1 MENTDTNQSYQAY
14 NDLIN
19 ISIASPNASQHT
31 LNDSNA
37 LMDSTAEYGQHSPT
51 STSNNYEL
59 ENQFILRFPTHPKDP
74 TKAHEAC
81 DALKEAL
88 ASGADLADRL
98 QIDLNPESRLG
109 SLRFDTYLF
118 RGRLVDLPCIIESLK
133 TVDKKSFYKT
143 ADISQMFVCR
153 TPGDESADEPLAS
166 DSDNPDAAKKFLWL
180 HGITPP
186 LKNVRRKRFRKVA
199 SKKIIDYVEVEKEVK
214 RLFKADRDAVKVEHE
229 VLYVDEEKPSDDNK
243 HKAFDLTLGEES
255 SLLNATDLNSPMM
268 MMSVRAGA
276 RMRMNQADSSNDAM
290 NVTSRSEKE
299 FVEQVIGDLSSS
311 EESDAENNMYR
322 TKKRES
328 FEMMDIGDEST
339 NLDAPSTKG
348 FSAPNDE
355 DSNMTSMFEN
365 EGRGV
370 KTSNLL
376 GYDLSSSSSDESNS
390 ESVYGSAS
398 KVNELNEKLSKLH
411 EELDVIRLRKKKQ
424 EDEINHIGNPVLK
437 GRLLP
442 VLNEI
447 IEEER
452 LKTAEIEEVKAMLA
466 E

>member
-1 MENTDTNQSYQAY
+1 M
-14 NDLIN
+14 
-19 ISIASPNASQHT
+19 
-31 LNDSNA
+31 
-37 LMDSTAEYGQHSPT
+37 
-51 STSNNYEL
+51 
-59 ENQFILRFPTHPKDP
+59 
-74 TKAHEAC
+74 
-81 DALKEAL
+81 
-88 ASGADLADRL
+88 
-98 QIDLNPESRLG
+98 
-109 SLRFDTYLF
+109 
-118 RGRLVDLPCIIESLK
+118 LVGECWPYS
-133 TVDKKSFYKT
+133 
-143 ADISQMFVCR
+143 
-153 TPGDESADEPLAS
+153 
-166 DSDNPDAAKKFLWL
+166 
-180 HGITPP
+180 
-186 LKNVRRKRFRKVA
+186 
-199 SKKIIDYVEVEKEVK
+199 
-214 RLFKADRDAVKVEHE
+214 AVKVEHE

-424 EDEINHIGNPVLK
+424 EDEINHIGNPVLV
-437 GRLLP
+437 GECWPYSAVESISALESLRVCWL
-442 VLNEI
+442 
-447 IEEER
+447 
-452 LKTAEIEEVKAMLA
+452 AFGDAMLMFIRSL
-466 E
+466 